1 MEIKIINGYY
11 WLYDGGEPV
20 IKSEFVKVNKLKDNS
35 NYYCLWPND
44 KCFYLYHHINRR
56 YIGGDSKYTFNE
68 IRHYSE
74 ITHSFAAFRS
84 DKEWAHLIFEDG
96 FMAPDTFLEIG
107 EESDDEY
114 RSRPVKYT
122 YKEERWCFYNTTK
135 RNFAWPKDKGYEL
148 SSDWSLAKRYR
159 HSYYSLYHREGFYEL
174 AFYDEN
180 RNGDNKYYFFD
191 AYENPNYQFSSIS
204 PYGKYLVCKSKT
216 NLYFVFDTQNRD
228 SREKERY
235 PLCSSIGEPILENGC
250 IIISNG
256 ENWQIYYERR
266 IVENYLWGVDK
277 KIMIRGQ
284 YVFCQNGYDDTWRI
298 YSVDTGWEVFTD
310 WNNIHIDICDK
321 DDIRLFVDTP
331 TVLQLERRIEHI
343 AKASEDWLKKIVE
356 YSQIGE
362 CSQITHKTS
371 LQDIV
376 STNTKTE
383 ECIATPVEKKLTV
396 QENVIPDS
404 NIECGLPDHIDYIIA
419 LDIVRVWGDP
429 PSNIINDRKDNLLT
443 KGDVIY
449 WYDKSSDVIHISQY
463 KGHKKYKIL
472 FTHKLVKPLEYLDF
486 IPQKFTSMRLDG
498 ISISNIE
505 EKIVSYWSKEET
517 EKQDFR
523 LQKVNAFLIK
533 LGFESEQ
540 IAKAI
545 EVLAPDSV
553 KAEPLIEDEKYVSFT
568 YKDKQQ
574 EKDYKLKPND
584 IWPIDFPFNRQKFLN
599 KSDYIAVLIGD
610 NFNDSS
616 YNEYA
621 DYEMIGQGKDKSF
634 SQEFE
639 HTPINKAIRDCS
651 KRVLLFKNVDGFLTF
666 YDEVES
672 IGYDL
677 IPEDE
682 NDNQSR
688 LLIKFYLRSLIR
700 NKK

>member
-20 IKSEFVKVNKLKDNS
+20 VDSEFVKVNKLNDNS

-44 KCFYLYHHINRR
+44 KCFYLYHINRG
-56 YIGGDSKYTFNE
+56 YIGGTSKYTFNE

-74 ITHSFAAFRS
+74 ITHSFAAYRS
-84 DKEWAHLIFEDG
+84 DVERAHLLFEDG
-96 FMAPDTFLEIG
+96 FMVSDAFLEIG
-107 EESDDEY
+107 EECDDDY

-122 YKEERWCFYNTTK
+122 YKEERWCFYETTK
-135 RNFAWPKDKGYEL
+135 RDFPKVWPKEKGYKL
-148 SSDWSLAKRYR
+148 SSDWSLSKRYP
-159 HSYYSLYHREGFYEL
+159 HSYYSLYHQEGFYEL

-180 RNGDNKYYFFD
+180 RNSDNKYCCFD
-191 AYENPNYQFSSIS
+191 AYKNPNYQFSSIS
-204 PYGKYLVCKSKT
+204 QCGKYLVCKSKK
-216 NLYFVFDTQNRD
+216 NLYFVFNTK
-228 SREKERY
+228 EKERY
-235 PLCSSIGEPILENGC
+235 PLCSSIGEPILENGR

-256 ENWQIYYERR
+256 KNWQIYKKRR
-266 IVENYLWGVDK
+266 IVENYSWEESK

-284 YVFCQNGYDDTWRI
+284 YVFCQNGYNDTWRI
-298 YSVDTGWEVFTD
+298 YSVDTGLEVFTD
-310 WNNIHIDICDK
+310 WQNIHIDMCDN

-331 TVLQLERRIEHI
+331 SILQLERRIEHI

-371 LQDIV
+371 SQDV
-376 STNTKTE
+376 VFTNTKTE
-383 ECIATPVEKKLTV
+383 EYITTPVEKELSA
-396 QENVIPDS
+396 QENFIPVS
-404 NIECGLPDHIDYIIA
+404 NIESEVPDHVDYITAI
-419 LDIVRVWGDP
+419 DNVGVWGNP
-429 PSNIINDRKDNLLT
+429 PSNIINDRKDNILT
-443 KGDVIY
+443 RGNIIY
-449 WYDKSSDVIHISQY
+449 WYDKSSDVIHITQY

-472 FTHKLVKPLEYLDF
+472 FTHKLEKPLECLDI
-486 IPQKFTSMRLDG
+486 IPKKFASMRLDG

-505 EKIVSYWSKEET
+505 EKIVTYWSKEET
-517 EKQDFR
+517 DKQDFR

-553 KAEPLIEDEKYVSFT
+553 KAESLIEDEKYVSFT

>member
-1 MEIKIINGYY
+1 MGIKIINGYY

-20 IKSEFVKVNKLKDNS
+20 VNSKFVKINRLNDNS

-44 KCFYLYHHINRR
+44 KCFYLYHINRG
-56 YIGGDSKYTFNE
+56 YIGGASKYTFIE

-74 ITHSFAAFRS
+74 LTHSFAAYRS
-84 DKEWAHLIFEDG
+84 DVEWAHLIFEDG
-96 FMAPDTFLEIG
+96 FMPNPFLEIG
-107 EESDDEY
+107 EECDDEY

-122 YKEERWCFYNTTK
+122 LTGERWCFYKTTE
-135 RNFAWPKDKGYEL
+135 RDFVWPKDKGYIL
-148 SSDWSLAKRYR
+148 SSDWSLAKRY
-159 HSYYSLYHREGFYEL
+159 HSYYSLYHRDGFYEL

-180 RNGDNKYYFFD
+180 RNSDNKYYYFD
-191 AYENPNYQFSSIS
+191 AYKNPNYQFSSIS
-204 PYGKYLVCKSKT
+204 LCGKYLVCKSKT
-216 NLYFVFDTQNRD
+216 NLYFVFDTK
-228 SREKERY
+228 EKERY
-235 PLCSSIGEPILENGC
+235 PLCSSIGEPILENGR

-256 ENWQIYYERR
+256 ENWQIYKKRR
-266 IVENYLWGVDK
+266 IVENYLWEVGK

-284 YVFCQNGYDDTWRI
+284 YVFCQNGNNSTWKI
-298 YSVDTGWEVFTD
+298 YSVDTGLEVFTD
-310 WNNIHIDICDK
+310 WNNIHIDMCEN

-371 LQDIV
+371 SQDVV
-376 STNTKTE
+376 SANTKTE
-383 ECIATPVEKKLTV
+383 ESFATPVEKKLSV
-396 QENVIPDS
+396 QENVIPVS
-404 NIECGLPDHIDYIIA
+404 NIESELPDHVDYITA
-419 LDIVRVWGDP
+419 LDNVRVWGDP
-429 PSNIINDRKDNLLT
+429 PSNINNDKKDNLLT
-443 KGDVIY
+443 KGDIIY

-472 FTHKLVKPLEYLDF
+472 FTYKLEKPLECLDF

-517 EKQDFR
+517 DKQDLR
-523 LQKVNAFLIK
+523 LQKVNAFLLK

-540 IAKAI
+540 ITKAI
-545 EVLAPDSV
+545 EVLAPDSF
-553 KAEPLIEDEKYVSFT
+553 KAESLIEDEKYVSFT

-610 NFNDSS
+610 NFNDRS

-672 IGYDL
+672 VGYDL

-682 NDNQSR
+682 NDKQSR

-700 NKK
+700 NKR

>member
-1 MEIKIINGYY
+1 MDIKIINGHY
-11 WLYDGGEPV
+11 WLYDCGEPV
-20 IKSEFVKVNKLKDNS
+20 VKSEFVKINRLNDNS

-44 KCFYLYHHINRR
+44 KCFYLYHINRG
-56 YIGGDSKYTFNE
+56 YIGGTSKYTFNE

-74 ITHSFAAFRS
+74 ITHSFAAYRS
-84 DKEWAHLIFEDG
+84 DVERAHLLFEDG
-96 FMAPDTFLEIG
+96 FMTPDAFLKIG
-107 EESDDEY
+107 VECDDEY

-122 YKEERWCFYNTTK
+122 YKEERWCFYKTTK
-135 RNFAWPKDKGYEL
+135 RVFAWPKEKGYKL
-148 SSDWSLAKRYR
+148 SSDWSLAKRYP
-159 HSYYSLYHREGFYEL
+159 HSFYSIYHRDDFYEL

-180 RNGDNKYYFFD
+180 RNGDNKYYYFD
-191 AYENPNYQFSSIS
+191 AYKNPNYQFSSIS
-204 PYGKYLVCKSKT
+204 LCGKYLVCKSKT
-216 NLYFVFDTQNRD
+216 NLYFVFEPKEK
-228 SREKERY
+228 EKERY
-235 PLCSSIGEPILENGC
+235 PLCSSISEPHLENGH

-256 ENWQIYYERR
+256 KNWQICKNRR

-284 YVFCQNGYDDTWRI
+284 YVFCQNGYNDTWRI
-298 YSVDTGWEVFTD
+298 YSVDTGWEVFTG
-310 WNNIHIDICDK
+310 WNNIHIDICDN
-321 DDIRLFVDTP
+321 DDIRLFVDT
-331 TVLQLERRIEHI
+331 TSVLQLERRIEHI
-343 AKASEDWLKKIVE
+343 AKASEDWIKKIV
-356 YSQIGE
+356 G
-362 CSQITHKTS
+362 CSQTGERLHIIHKTS
-371 LQDIV
+371 SQDVV
-376 STNTKTE
+376 STNTKKE
-383 ECIATPVEKKLTV
+383 ECISIPIEKKLSV
-396 QENVIPDS
+396 QGNVIPVS
-404 NIECGLPDHIDYIIA
+404 NIESGLPDHVDYITA
-419 LDIVRVWGDP
+419 LDNVGVFGDP
-429 PSNIINDRKDNLLT
+429 PSNINNDRKDYLLT
-443 KGDVIY
+443 KGDIIY
-449 WYDKSSDVIHISQY
+449 WYDKSTDVIHITKY
-463 KGHKKYKIL
+463 KGHKNYKIL
-472 FTHKLVKPLEYLDF
+472 FTHKLEEPLECLDF
-486 IPQKFTSMRLDG
+486 IPKKFTSMRLDG

-517 EKQDFR
+517 KKQDFR
-523 LQKVNAFLIK
+523 LQKVNAFLKK

-545 EVLAPDSV
+545 EVLAPDSI
-553 KAEPLIEDEKYVSFT
+553 KTESLIENEKYVSFT

-584 IWPIDFPFNRQKFLN
+584 IWPIDFPFSRQKFLN

-610 NFNDSS
+610 NFKDCSH
-616 YNEYA
+616 NEYA

-677 IPEDE
+677 IHEDE

>member
-11 WLYDGGEPV
+11 WLYDCDEPV
-20 IKSEFVKVNKLKDNS
+20 FDNGFVKINRLNDNS

-44 KCFYLYHHINRR
+44 KCFYLYHINRG
-56 YIGGDSKYTFNE
+56 YIGGTSKYTFNE

-74 ITHSFAAFRS
+74 ITHSFAAYRS
-84 DKEWAHLIFEDG
+84 DVERAHLLFEDG
-96 FMAPDTFLEIG
+96 FMTPDAFLEIG
-107 EESDDEY
+107 VECDDEY

-122 YKEERWCFYNTTK
+122 YKEERWCFYKTTK
-135 RNFAWPKDKGYEL
+135 RVFAWPKEKGYKL
-148 SSDWSLAKRYR
+148 SSDWSLAKRYP
-159 HSYYSLYHREGFYEL
+159 HSFYSIYHRDDFYEL

-180 RNGDNKYYFFD
+180 RNGDNKYYYFD
-191 AYENPNYQFSSIS
+191 AYKNPNYQFSSIS
-204 PYGKYLVCKSKT
+204 LCGKYLVCKSRT
-216 NLYFVFDTQNRD
+216 NLYFVFEPK
-228 SREKERY
+228 EKERY
-235 PLCSSIGEPILENGC
+235 PLCSSISEPHLENGH

-256 ENWQIYYERR
+256 KNWQIYNKR
-266 IVENYLWGVDK
+266 IVENYSWGIDK
-277 KIMIRGQ
+277 KIMIRSQ
-284 YVFCQNGYDDTWRI
+284 YVFCKNSNNSTWRI

-310 WNNIHIDICDK
+310 WKNIHIDMCDN

-362 CSQITHKTS
+362 CSQIIHKTS
-371 LQDIV
+371 SHNVV
-376 STNTKTE
+376 STNPKTE
-383 ECIATPVEKKLTV
+383 ECIAFPIEKKLSV
-396 QENVIPDS
+396 QEDVIPVS
-404 NIECGLPDHIDYIIA
+404 NIESGLPDHVDYITA
-419 LDIVRVWGDP
+419 LDNVRVFGDP
-429 PSNIINDRKDNLLT
+429 PSNINNDRKDNLLT
-443 KGDVIY
+443 KGDIIY
-449 WYDKSSDVIHISQY
+449 WYDKSSNVIHITQY
-463 KGHKKYKIL
+463 KGRKIYKIL
-472 FTHKLVKPLEYLDF
+472 FIHKLEKPLSCLDL
-486 IPQKFTSMRLDG
+486 IPKKFASMKLDG
-498 ISISNIE
+498 IFISNIE

-517 EKQDFR
+517 DKQDFR
-523 LQKVNAFLIK
+523 LQKVNALLLK
-533 LGFESEQ
+533 LGFESER

-545 EVLAPDSV
+545 EVLAPDSI
-553 KAEPLIEDEKYVSFT
+553 KAESLIENEKHVSFT
-568 YKDKQQ
+568 YKDKKQ

-651 KRVLLFKNVDGFLTF
+651 KRVLLFKNVDGFLSF

-682 NDNQSR
+682 NNNQSR

>member
-11 WLYDGGEPV
+11 WLYDGGVPFV
-20 IKSEFVKVNKLKDNS
+20 DSGFVKINRLNDNS

-44 KCFYLYHHINRR
+44 KCFYLYHIIRR
-56 YIGGDSKYTFNE
+56 GYIGGASKYTFNE

-74 ITHSFAAFRS
+74 ITHSFAAYRS
-84 DKEWAHLIFEDG
+84 DVKRVHLIFEDG
-96 FMAPDTFLEIG
+96 FMTPDAFLEIG
-107 EESDDEY
+107 VECDDEY

-122 YKEERWCFYNTTK
+122 YKEERWCFYKTTK
-135 RNFAWPKDKGYEL
+135 RVFAWPKDRGYKL
-148 SSDWSLAKRYR
+148 SSDWSLAKCYP
-159 HSYYSLYHREGFYEL
+159 HSYYSLCHRDGFYEL
-174 AFYDEN
+174 AFCEKKT
-180 RNGDNKYYFFD
+180 NGDNIYYSFN
-191 AYENPNYQFSSIS
+191 AYKNPNYQFSSIS
-204 PYGKYLVCKSKT
+204 PCGNYLVCKTKK
-216 NLYFVFDTQNRD
+216 NLYFVFEPK
-228 SREKERY
+228 EKENERY
-235 PLCSSIGEPILENGC
+235 PLCSSISEPILENGL

-256 ENWQIYYERR
+256 ETWQIYKKKR
-266 IVENYLWGVDK
+266 IVENYSWGIDK

-284 YVFCQNGYDDTWRI
+284 YVFCKNGYNDTWKI

-310 WNNIHIDICDK
+310 WNNIHIDMCDNN
-321 DDIRLFVDTP
+321 DIRLFVDTP
-331 TVLQLERRIEHI
+331 SILQLERRIEHI
-343 AKASEDWLKKIVE
+343 ATASEDWLKKIVE

-371 LQDIV
+371 SQDV
-376 STNTKTE
+376 VFTNTKTE
-383 ECIATPVEKKLTV
+383 EYITTPVEKELSA
-396 QENVIPDS
+396 QENFIPVS
-404 NIECGLPDHIDYIIA
+404 NIESEVPDHVDYITA
-419 LDIVRVWGDP
+419 LDNVGVWGNP
-429 PSNIINDRKDNLLT
+429 PSNIINDRKDNILT
-443 KGDVIY
+443 RGNIIY
-449 WYDKSSDVIHISQY
+449 WYDKSSDVIHITQY

-472 FTHKLVKPLEYLDF
+472 FTHKLEKPLECLDI
-486 IPQKFTSMRLDG
+486 IPKKFASMRLDG

-505 EKIVSYWSKEET
+505 EKIVTFWSKEET
-517 EKQDFR
+517 DKQDFR

-540 IAKAI
+540 ITKAI

-553 KAEPLIEDEKYVSFT
+553 KAESLIEDEKYVSFT

-599 KSDYIAVLIGD
+599 KSDYIAILIGD
-610 NFNDSS
+610 NFNDCS

-700 NKK
+700 NKR